1 MKHGWAEN
9 RLADFN
15 LWAAGV
21 GALAPAQASL
31 DSRLHFQPTA
41 RIVLTNLLV
50 TLREFVEQCIE
61 LGLGSGGSSG
71 GSSGLGDAKDTTA
84 LQPGDGTEEAS
95 SNSADTPGAG
105 PSWFDELDSPST
117 DDESSADSSD
127 GAGNDSGTTLA
138 EAMGHTE
145 GILDQLIRLGHA
157 IRKSGTSARL
167 RKADGMFKEDDHQ
180 DLRRHLSLG
189 LLLQAGKQ
197 QDSQDKSTE
206 ARIVDPDQCYGQLS
220 PEQNQL
226 ITANLL
232 RRNRFVY
239 ARRHQRKLK
248 GSLNITAVVQEP
260 KPAARPI
267 EISKSAAS
275 SRALQR
281 STKTVKGDQLED
293 GTPQK
298 NPEMTITTAS
308 VAEGDVLKTTAT
320 YSQAQSQVSV
330 TTVKLSYPSPP
341 PVAEGK
347 RSFKCPCCCQSLP
360 IMFSERARW
369 RYVVTRPSA
378 GVKLTDTTLKKAPR
392 RRPGPVHVPFYYLY

>member
-1 MKHGWAEN
+1 MKQGWAEN

-41 RIVLTNLLV
+41 RVVLTNLL
-50 TLREFVEQCIE
+50 TILREFVEQCIE
-61 LGLGSGGSSG
+61 LGLDSGGS
-71 GSSGLGDAKDTTA
+71 GDLAVAALSDAEDTTA
-84 LQPGDGTEEAS
+84 FQPGDRAEEAP
-95 SNSADTPGAG
+95 SNSADTPGTG
-105 PSWFDELDSPST
+105 LSWFDELDSPST
-117 DDESSADSSD
+117 DDESSDDSSD
-127 GAGNDSGTTLA
+127 GAANDSSATLT

-157 IRKSGTSARL
+157 IRKSGTTARL

-189 LLLQAGKQ
+189 LLLQAGRQ
-197 QDSQDKSTE
+197 QDNRDKSSE
-206 ARIVDPDQCYGQLS
+206 ARIVDPDQWYDQLS
-220 PEQNQL
+220 PGQKQL

-239 ARRHQRKLK
+239 ARRHQRKLE
-248 GSLNITAVVQEP
+248 GSLDITAVVQEP
-260 KPAARPI
+260 IPADRPI
-267 EISKSAAS
+267 EISKSAAP
-275 SRALQR
+275 SRAPQR

-293 GTPQK
+293 GIPQK

-308 VAEGDVLKTTAT
+308 VAEGDVLKATAT

-330 TTVKLSYPSPP
+330 TTAKLSYPSPP
-341 PVAEGK
+341 PIAEGK
-347 RSFKCPCCCQSLP
+347 RNFRCPCCCQSLP

-369 RYVVTRPSA
+369 RYVVTRPST
-378 GVKLTDTTLKKAPR
+378 GVKLTDTTSKKAPR
-392 RRPGPVHVPFYYLY
+392 RRPGPVHVPF